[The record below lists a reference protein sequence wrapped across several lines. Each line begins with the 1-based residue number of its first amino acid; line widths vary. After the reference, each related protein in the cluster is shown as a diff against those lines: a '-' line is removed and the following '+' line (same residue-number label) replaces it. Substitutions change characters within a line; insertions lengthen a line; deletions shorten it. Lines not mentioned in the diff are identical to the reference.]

1 MKKFIKFAFVAAIA
15 AVAGYNVYH
24 SKNADRNLV
33 FSLTNIEELA
43 YGESSS
49 GDSGYNP
56 ICHNGGF
63 GANSCSIGGGID
75 IAGYGVSLEC
85 SVSCNSGFYA
95 CCGIRCT
102 CKKV

>member
-1 MKKFIKFAFVAAIA
+1 MKNLKKIAFLTAVVAVSA
-15 AVAGYNVYH
+15 YNVYH
-24 SKNADRNLV
+24 SKNTDRNLV
-33 FSLTNIEELA
+33 LSLTNIEKLA
-43 YGESSS
+43 YGENSS
-49 GDSGYNP
+49 GDSAYNP
-56 ICHNGGF
+56 YCHNGGL
-63 GANSCSIGGGID
+63 GADSCSIGGGVD